1 MRAREIRAL
10 GDLAGTGLGGVA
22 ARVQDLH
29 ESIADRVFTEVG
41 PVSAPVRAAHD
52 GIAGAVYA
60 SVAAALT
67 AGGRAA
73 GAIAAVRAGD
83 DADADS
89 VAEAPRG
96 RVAQAILNAWCGD
109 ELDRS
114 GSPLALAM
122 TVRAEGR
129 PVRLEPDALAEAHP
143 DATGRVAVFLHGL
156 SETEGAWSYK
166 STAHYGRPGVTFG
179 RRLRD
184 DLFYTPVYIRYNTG
198 LRVHDNGLRLDELLT
213 GLIEQWPVEVEELLL
228 VGHSMGGLVVRSA
241 LAQSGSDW
249 PTLVRHTV
257 TLGSPHLGAPLER
270 GAEYAARTLGR
281 WRETRAVAAV
291 IDARSGGIKDLRRG
305 TLLAGEHRPV
315 PLHEGARHFVVLATV
330 ASRPG
335 SRLADLLG
343 DGLVQPDS
351 ACGDTRDDH
360 RMPFPDEHVRRLPRL
375 HHFDLLNHPRVYE
388 CLHGWLADRDTAGD
402 AASETA

>member
-10 GDLAGTGLGGVA
+10 GDLAGAGLGGVA
-22 ARVQDLH
+22 ARIQDLH
-29 ESIADRVFTEVG
+29 EGIADRVFSEVG
-41 PVSAPVRAAHD
+41 PASAPVRAAHD

-73 GAIAAVRAGD
+73 GAIAATRAED
-83 DADADS
+83 DGGS
-89 VAEAPRG
+89 VDEAPRG

-114 GSPLALAM
+114 GSPLALVM
-122 TVRAEGR
+122 TIRADGEAV
-129 PVRLEPDALAEAHP
+129 PLEPDAMAEAHP

-166 STAHYGRPGVTFG
+166 SSAHYGRPGVTFG

-184 DLFYTPVYIRYNTG
+184 DLFYTPVYVRYNTG
-198 LRVHDNGLRLDELLT
+198 LRVHDNGIRLDELLT
-213 GLIEQWPVEVEELLL
+213 ELTELWPVPVEELLL
-228 VGHSMGGLVVRSA
+228 VGHSMGGLVIRSA
-241 LAQSGSDW
+241 LAQSEADW
-249 PTLVRHTV
+249 PTLVRDTV

-305 TLLAGEHRPV
+305 TLLAGGHRPV

-330 ASRPG
+330 APRTESL
-335 SRLADLLG
+335 LADLLG
-343 DGLVQPDS
+343 DGLVRPDS
-351 ACGDTRDDH
+351 ACGDTGDDG
-360 RMPFPDEHVRRLPRL
+360 RMAFPDEHVRRLPRL
-375 HHFDLLNHPRVYE
+375 HHFDLLNHPQVYD
-388 CLHGWLADRDTAGD
+388 CLLDWLSDREQAEP
-402 AASETA
+402 A